1 MGAILRGRS
10 ERRAITLAR
19 LFYRD
24 QTAATAIEYGLIAA
38 LVPVMIIG
46 GLQVI
51 GAQAGGLFTS
61 VATQV
66 TAALSSSPP

>member
-1 MGAILRGRS
+1 MAAILRDRP

-19 LFYRD
+19 LFCRD
-24 QTAATAIEYGLIAA
+24 DKAATAIEYGLIAA
-38 LVPVMIIG
+38 LVSIMIIG

-66 TAALSSSPP
+66 AAALTPS